1 MTATNEKSRIVV
13 GVDGSRGS
21 REALRWA
28 ARLAH
33 TEQATID
40 VVGVWEP
47 TSTETWSGVPV
58 DDRPEPEV
66 EKAVVEAVDETFGA
80 RRPTDLRVRIRSGHP
95 VPVLLDESDRALL
108 LVVGSRGH
116 GGFAGLLLGSVSAR
130 VAELAHC
137 PVLVVH
143 EPPDAG
149 DMPRWKTT

>member
-1 MTATNEKSRIVV
+1 MTEANDRPRIVV

-47 TSTETWSGVPV
+47 ASGDTWSGVPV
-58 DDRPEPEV
+58 DDRPKPDV

-80 RRPTDLRVRIRSGHP
+80 QRPTDLRVRIRAGHP

-130 VAELAHC
+130 VAEQAHC

-143 EPPDAG
+143 EPADAG
-149 DMPRWKTT
+149 DVPRWQTT